1 MKMLITGAASGI
13 GLACARHYT
22 GAHEVKAMDKRELDL
37 NDSHAV
43 SCFVDKENDFDVLIH
58 CAGIREI
65 ETPHQVSLEMWQK
78 VMNINL
84 TSSFLLSQ
92 GLIRKAL
99 ACQRPLSI
107 VNIASVSGLQAEPDR
122 AAYVTSKYALIGLT
136 KQLAY
141 QYGKDGIR
149 VNAIAPGIIET
160 PLTRDYFDNHDIA
173 TRIKAAIPVG
183 YWGQVEHIVSLVDV
197 CLTNNY
203 MNGAV
208 LVCDGGWTIGRN
220 I

>member
-1 MKMLITGAASGI
+1 MKILITGAASGI
-13 GLACARHYT
+13 GQACAQYYA
-22 GAHEVKAMDKRELDL
+22 AHEVRAIDKKDLDL
-37 NDSHAV
+37 SDLEAV
-43 SCFVDKENDFDVLIH
+43 REFVKNEDQFDVLIH

-65 ETPHQVSLEMWQK
+65 ETPHDISLATWQK
-78 VMNINL
+78 VLDVNL

-92 GLIRKAL
+92 ALIKNAL
-99 ACQRPLSI
+99 STKKSLSI
-107 VNIASVSGLQAEPDR
+107 INIASVSGFQAEPDR

-141 QYGKDGIR
+141 QYGKEGIR

-160 PLTRDYFDNHDIA
+160 PLTKEYFNDP
-173 TRIKAAIPVG
+173 TFVPRIKAAIPVG
-183 YWGQVEHIVSLVDV
+183 YWGQVDNIVSLVDV
-197 CLTNNY
+197 CLKNNY

>member
-1 MKMLITGAASGI
+1 MRILITGAASGI
-13 GLACARHYT
+13 GLACAKHYS
-22 GAHEVKAMDKRELDL
+22 AHDITAIDKQEIDL
-37 NDSHAV
+37 SDLRAV
-43 SCFVDKENDFDVLIH
+43 SDFVDKENDFDVLIH

-65 ETPHQVSLEMWQK
+65 EAPHEVSLETWQK
-78 VMNINL
+78 VLNINL

-92 GLIRKAL
+92 GLIRKSL
-99 ACQRPLSI
+99 ANHRPLSI

-122 AAYVTSKYALIGLT
+122 VAYVTSKFALIGLT

-160 PLTRDYFDNHDIA
+160 PLTGNYFNDA
-173 TRIKAAIPVG
+173 ALAGRIKSSIPVG
-183 YWGQVEHIVSLVDV
+183 FWGQVEHVISLVDV
-197 CLTNNY
+197 CLANNY
-203 MNGAV
+203 INGAV